1 MAVPGARSAAAPPA
15 LRPLR
20 CSRPGPLCLRAVP
33 KYSGKKKK
41 YRFELKTALEL
52 LSSTGGREPAAIPG
66 TSPGSGAPSGAG
78 RPKSPARPGGAGH
91 GRGHRG
97 SSGELGGCWLRASP
111 LLAPLRAW
119 GGGGGRGGLPLRTYR
134 SAPPGARTA
143 RLRSERRPAGCGGA
157 EGRKL
162 NSERELRKKEVAREG
177 INSIQL
183 ANGAGA
189 SPRAASRPIAGA
201 SGRSVGLSPGRSRR
215 AGSEPR
221 GSHGPQRLGRGRT
234 PHGGP
239 GSSRRLPAARARV
252 SRCLSP

>member
-1 MAVPGARSAAAPPA
+1 MFGGARCPLGGSTAPAPGRA
-15 LRPLR
+15 LCAFALFL
-20 CSRPGPLCLRAVP
+20 STV
-33 KYSGKKKK
+33 GKKN
-41 YRFELKTALEL
+41 RFELKTAPEL
-52 LSSTGGREPAAIPG
+52 LSSSGGREPAATPG

-78 RPKSPARPGGAGH
+78 RPQSPARPGGGGTAGDTEAAL
-91 GRGHRG
+91 GSRGAAG
-97 SSGELGGCWLRASP
+97 S
-111 LLAPLRAW
+111 APLRSVRGAGVGA
-119 GGGGGRGGLPLRTYR
+119 GGAPLRTHR

-143 RLRSERRPAGCGGA
+143 PLRSERRPAGRGGA

-162 NSERELRKKEVAREG
+162 NRERELRKKEVAREG

-201 SGRSVGLSPGRSRR
+201 SGRSAGLSPGRSRR